1 MIVLKIFLLPK
12 SLNKEIKYIGRTS
25 VENYEDDFDYVYA
38 FVIDIKL
45 VIKSYLKRKS
55 LVYLLNKIEN
65 NIKIDIRDRIFNLK
79 VMN

>member
-1 MIVLKIFLLPK
+1 MYYRLSLSKEFDSIKNIFLLPK

-65 NIKIDIRDRIFNLK
+65 NIKN
-79 VMN
+79 